1 LKSQILISNVRSGRG
16 GVALSKAWRLLHFRG
31 IFSAMKV
38 AMDSAGRIVVPKALR
53 EALDLKPGQP
63 LEILARDGRLEIEV
77 APTPIKLP
85 TLTADEVRATLER
98 LRR

>member
-1 LKSQILISNVRSGRG
+1 MRRVLHHHPAILLRG
-16 GVALSKAWRLLHFRG
+16 GITASKAWRLLHFRG
-31 IFSAMKV
+31 MFSAMKV

-53 EALDLKPGQP
+53 EALDLRPGQL
-63 LEILARDGRLEIEV
+63 LEIRARDGRLEIEV
-77 APTPIKLP
+77 APMPLKLP